1 MEAFRTEVFWSRLGA
16 AVDEAAI
23 ALIRTAF
30 SGVVRDNRDFAC
42 GLFDAKARLLA
53 QDSLGTPGLSGPM
66 PWAMKHFLAAY
77 PPETLEPGDVLIT
90 NDPWKVSGHLLDT
103 TVLTPIF
110 LEHRLAG
117 YAMCIAHQ
125 IDIGGRGMTI
135 ESRDVHEEGLWIPIL
150 KLMQAGQPH
159 RDLWAIIR
167 ENVRTPEMVLGDI
180 RAQLASNDI
189 CGRHL
194 IAIVREIGIEGLS
207 DLADDIAS
215 RTERSTRAAIAAIPD
230 GIYRATLQ
238 LDSRP
243 DSSGRN
249 GTPLYL
255 RVAVKVQADEVVVD
269 FEGTSPQVPVAI
281 NSPLNGLTTAYILMG
296 LKSMLDP
303 LMPINDGFMRPITIT
318 APAGCLVNPSRP
330 ASCRMRNQVAH
341 FIPELLFTAMSSAI
355 PGRVI
360 APSGTA
366 PPWNQQ
372 INGTWPDGKP
382 YAHFFPV
389 RGGLGARPDRD
400 GISCLSFPT
409 NVSTLQIELLE
420 ADAPIIVEKKEIL
433 MDSAGAG
440 KSRGGCGQEVIL
452 RVLDGDLAPHGQ
464 LYLGIQG
471 GRFEFGIP
479 GFHGGGS
486 APRGY
491 IEVNGESI
499 RSGKL
504 WSITS
509 GDRIRYRTPGG
520 GGFYPAWERPPRQ
533 VADDVRAGYV
543 SRERAREEY
552 GVVLDDNL
560 RVDATETERER
571 ARMQKAAAR
580 NADAPS

>member
-1 MEAFRTEVFWSRLGA
+1 MDAFRTEVFWSRMGA

-23 ALIRTAF
+23 ALMRTAF

-53 QDSLGTPGLSGPM
+53 QDGLGTPGLAGPM
-66 PWAMKHFLAAY
+66 PGAIKHFLAAY
-77 PPETLEPGDVLIT
+77 PPKTLEPGDVLIT
-90 NDPWKVSGHLLDT
+90 NDPWMMTGHSLDT

-110 LEHRLAG
+110 SENGLAG

-135 ESRDVHEEGLWIPIL
+135 ESRDVYEEGLWIPIL
-150 KLMQAGQPH
+150 KLMQAGQPN
-159 RDLWAIIR
+159 RDLWMIIGQ
-167 ENVRTPEMVLGDI
+167 NVRTPEMVLGDI

-189 CGRHL
+189 CAKHL
-194 IAIVREIGIEGLS
+194 VAIVQAIGIEGLS
-207 DLADDIAS
+207 DLADNITS
-215 RTERSTRAAIAAIPD
+215 RTEKSTRAAIAAIPD
-230 GIYRATLQ
+230 GVYRATVE

-243 DSSGRN
+243 DRSGRN
-249 GTPLYL
+249 GAPLYL
-255 RVAVKVQADEVVVD
+255 RVAVKVQGDEVVVD
-269 FEGTSPQVPVAI
+269 FEGTSPQVSVAI
-281 NSPLNGLTTAYILMG
+281 NSPLNGLTTAYTLMG
-296 LKSMLDP
+296 LKSMFDP

-318 APAGCLVNPSRP
+318 APPGCLVNPTKP
-330 ASCRMRNQVAH
+330 ASVRMRNQVAH

-355 PGRVI
+355 PGQVI
-360 APSGTA
+360 APSGTV

-372 INGTWPDGKP
+372 INGTWPNGKP

-420 ADAPIIVEKKEIL
+420 TDAPIIVEKKEIS

-440 KSRGGCGQEVIL
+440 KFRGGCGQEVLL
-452 RVLDGDLAPHGQ
+452 RVLEGELAPHGQ

-491 IEVNGESI
+491 IELNGEPI

-504 WSITS
+504 YSIGS
-509 GDRIRYRTPGG
+509 GDCVLYRTPGG
-520 GGFYPAWERPPRQ
+520 GGFYPPWERPSQR
-533 VADDVRAGYV
+533 VADDVQAGYV
-543 SRERAREEY
+543 SQEQARKVY
-552 GVVLDDNL
+552 GVVLDDRLN
-560 RVDATETERER
+560 VDFARTVRER
-571 ARMQKAAAR
+571 VRLEAAASQTVK
-580 NADAPS
+580 A